1 MIWEK
6 TLLIELFLKFKID
19 TFFFFSQKMLNFKLD
34 AFDKYKICARIWSNI
49 EAQINIIQKV
59 GVWKMDL
66 TKKEKKV
73 LAGILKTEIMELN
86 DLIDSESIKRD
97 KAELEKNL
105 KVVEAILAKI

>member
-1 MIWEK
+1 
-6 TLLIELFLKFKID
+6 
-19 TFFFFSQKMLNFKLD
+19 
-34 AFDKYKICARIWSNI
+34 
-49 EAQINIIQKV
+49 
-59 GVWKMDL
+59 MDL